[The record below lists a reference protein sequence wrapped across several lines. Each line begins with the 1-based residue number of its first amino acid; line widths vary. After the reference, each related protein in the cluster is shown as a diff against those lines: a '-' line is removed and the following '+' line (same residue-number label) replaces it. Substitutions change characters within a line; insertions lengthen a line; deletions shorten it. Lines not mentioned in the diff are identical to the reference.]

1 MTSQIAFSG
10 SQIDLRVRATA
21 RLNDRGGIDVKR
33 ASGSEALRV
42 LFELA
47 SSPITAPDALA
58 LLHELQVHQV
68 ELEMQDEELR
78 DSRAELEAAL
88 GRQTELYDSAP
99 LGYFT
104 VDAASTLFEM
114 NLTGARLLGAE
125 REALLGRPLGAFLSE
140 RGGDWLRTLLTRVHE
155 GHQGEVCALDLLPA
169 GGKARRVQASA
180 SRDPAAPRLLLAFI
194 DMGDATAGS
203 RT

>member
-1 MTSQIAFSG
+1 MSSQIALSG
-10 SQIDLRVRATA
+10 NQPELRLRATA
-21 RLNDRGGIDVKR
+21 RLNARGGIDFKH

-78 DSRAELEAAL
+78 GSRDELEAAL
-88 GRQTELYDSAP
+88 SRQTELYDFAP
-99 LGYFT
+99 FSYFT
-104 VDAASTLFEM
+104 VDAASVLLEL

-125 REALLGRPLGAFLSE
+125 REALLGRPLDAYLSE
-140 RGGDWLRTLLTRVHE
+140 SGADWLNTLLARVGE
-155 GHQGEVCALDLLPA
+155 GHQGEICELELLLPS
-169 GGKARRVQASA
+169 GKARAVQASA
-180 SRDPAAPRLLLAFI
+180 SRDPAGPRFLLVFT
-194 DMGDATAGS
+194 DMGGATARS